1 MENLFNEIRD
11 WLLNYVVGRRLLKAF
26 DQHYDDSLV
35 LAQIPQKYL
44 QRIILPLGDFPRE
57 VAQSTAV
64 NAGFS
69 NFYCV
74 RRHNF

>member
-1 MENLFNEIRD
+1 M
-11 WLLNYVVGRRLLKAF
+11 LKAV

-44 QRIILPLGDFPRE
+44 HRLILPLGDFARQ

-64 NAGFS
+64 SAGFS

-74 RRHNF
+74 RRHSFTDMTTLTFWSYLTSRGPW

>member
-1 MENLFNEIRD
+1 M
-11 WLLNYVVGRRLLKAF
+11 LKAV

-44 QRIILPLGDFPRE
+44 HRLIFPLGDFARQ

-64 NAGFS
+64 SAGFS

-74 RRHNF
+74 RKHSFYRYDHSVISYGEYFMCLR